1 MGGSIPQSSMR
12 SLSPHR
18 RSIPILPSNFLEGA
32 VEPPSVVSVGRRA
45 TIASVGVAALS
56 LALVLAAAA
65 PASPS
70 SPVNEHV
77 CGVPAVGHAR
87 CLAIR
92 HYGRVDGADRGGG
105 GHKPGPSLPPVSYGA
120 AELQDAYGLTA
131 AAATDGEG
139 KTVAIVDAYDDPNAY
154 GDLAQYRSA
163 EGLPAIARCDF
174 TGSSGPCFAKVNQ
187 SGAEGPYPSGSTGW
201 AEEISLDL
209 DMVSATCP
217 KCNIL
222 LVEASSSSIFDL
234 GEAVETAA
242 AFGPVAIGNSYGAE
256 EFSLEEL
263 FAVLFYDHP
272 GIAVTAAAGDGGYGV
287 YYPAAAESAIAVG
300 GTSLRESSGV
310 WGETVWSGTGSG
322 CSAYIPKPVWQNDPG
337 CPRRTVADVAADA
350 DPNTGV
356 RVYDTYN
363 EPGWLVFGG
372 TSVSAQII
380 AGVYGLAGHGASDA
394 RALYGN
400 GSIPFGSPNENL
412 TDVTSGSNGSC
423 THGHHGSSSF
433 AYLCNG
439 AIGYDG
445 PTGMGT
451 PFGIGA
457 F

>member
-1 MGGSIPQSSMR
+1 MR
-12 SLSPHR
+12 
-18 RSIPILPSNFLEGA
+18 
-32 VEPPSVVSVGRRA
+32 RRA
-45 TIASVGVAALS
+45 TIAFAAGMAAVAALS
-56 LALVLAAAA
+56 VGLLFAAGATASRPA
-65 PASPS
+65 PA
-70 SPVNEHV
+70 NRRV
-77 CGVPAVGHAR
+77 CGVPAGGHAR

-92 HYGRVDGADRGGG
+92 HYGKVESADKGGG

-120 AELQDAYGLTA
+120 AELEDAYGLTA
-131 AAATDGEG
+131 AAASNGEG
-139 KTVAIVDAYDDPNAY
+139 RTVAIVDAYDDPNAY

-163 EGLPAIARCDF
+163 EGLPAIARCDV
-174 TGSSGPCFAKVNQ
+174 TGPTGPCFAKVNQ
-187 SGAEGPYPSGSTGW
+187 SGAEGPYPAGNTSW

-209 DMVSATCP
+209 DAVSATCP
-217 KCNIL
+217 RCNIL
-222 LVEASSSSIFDL
+222 LVEAGSSSLFDL

-287 YYPAAAESAIAVG
+287 YFPAAAESVIAVG
-300 GTSLRESSGV
+300 GTSLRESSGA
-310 WGETVWSGTGSG
+310 WTETVWSGTGSG
-322 CSAYIPKPVWQNDPG
+322 CSAYIPKPAWQSDTG
-337 CPRRTVADVAADA
+337 CPRRTVADVAALA
-350 DPNTGV
+350 DPNTGF

-372 TSVSAQII
+372 TSVSAQVI
-380 AGVYGLAGHGASDA
+380 AGVYGLVGHGASDA

-400 GSIPFGSPNENL
+400 GAIEFGSPNDNL

-423 THGHHGSSSF
+423 THGHRDSSR
-433 AYLCNG
+433 AYLCTG
-439 AIGYDG
+439 VTGYDG

-451 PFGIGA
+451 PAGLGA